1 MKNYRYMILISMLAA
16 CCLIA
21 SCSGGTGGI
30 APDDSTNPAGA
41 LTSQMEVTVDKAAE
55 SEFTSDL
62 GYAITVSNAMIVM
75 SDITVGAGAAE
86 EDEHG
91 KNAAELSSCSL
102 SRHEETSTESGD
114 MGATLEGQWT
124 VYPYSGKTLLG
135 VAQAN
140 PGTYG
145 SLSFS
150 VVPVGHIHSSIIA
163 SDEHNRDEEEVHSV
177 LCEGTVVTG
186 EAVLPFHAH
195 FHLDD
200 TITVSGL
207 DIIFEYGHYLPL
219 HIIFPIQHWLDGIDF
234 NTLTV
239 QEGVI
244 HISEHENS
252 GAYEIMKNTILSHV
266 HVHPGYETGLL
277 PSRYNPA
284 SGMNSIM
291 DCLRLRPEPVI
302 ALSLSQF
309 LNSGVI
315 P

>member
-1 MKNYRYMILISMLAA
+1 MKKLHCMILTCALAA
-16 CCLIA
+16 LLLLT
-21 SCSGGTGGI
+21 SCSGSTGGLG
-30 APDDSTNPAGA
+30 PDDTTDPAGA
-41 LTSQMEVTVDKAAE
+41 LTSQMEVTVDKATE

-75 SDITVGAGAAE
+75 SDITVGAVAAE
-86 EDEHG
+86 EDDHG
-91 KNAAELSSCSL
+91 KNAAELSSCSP
-102 SRHEETSTESGD
+102 SRHEETSTESGG

-150 VVPVGHIHSSIIA
+150 VVPVGHIHSPIIA
-163 SDEHNRDEEEVHSV
+163 RDEHNRDEGEVHSV

-195 FHLDD
+195 FHLDE

-219 HIIFPIQHWLDGIDF
+219 HIIFPIQHWLDGVDF
-234 NTLTV
+234 NTLTI

-244 HISEHENS
+244 HISEDENI

-266 HVHPGYETGLL
+266 HVHSGYETGVL
-277 PSRYNPA
+277 PSLYGPA
-284 SGMNSIM
+284 
-291 DCLRLRPEPVI
+291 PVI
-302 ALSLSQF
+302 AISLSQF
-309 LNSGVI
+309 LNPCLI